1 MVYEEDEDLYPLDG
15 TVSEEQEP
23 PYTPTPTSTAPTL
36 APEAP
41 TSRPPLE
48 KQASMHQQQPS
59 QSQPPFQS
67 MEPKK
72 ESSAPQQPQDVFAK
86 VPRTTTPPRVSEL
99 EPFDHSEVPMP
110 AGNYEEEHVPT
121 PVTEVKPETEQDKKE
136 VPPERCAIIWSKV
149 SNYC

>member
-1 MVYEEDEDLYPLDG
+1 MYEEDEDLYPLDG
-15 TVSEEQEP
+15 TLSEEP
-23 PYTPTPTSTAPTL
+23 PYTPTSTCTAPAL

-59 QSQPPFQS
+59 QSQPPFQT
-67 MEPKK
+67 MDPKK

-86 VPRTTTPPRVSEL
+86 VPHTTTPPRVSEL
-99 EPFDHSEVPMP
+99 EPFDHLEKVQMP

-121 PVTEVKPETEQDKKE
+121 PVTEVKPVTEQEKKE
-136 VPPERCAIIWSKV
+136 VLPERYAIVWSQV
-149 SNYC
+149 S